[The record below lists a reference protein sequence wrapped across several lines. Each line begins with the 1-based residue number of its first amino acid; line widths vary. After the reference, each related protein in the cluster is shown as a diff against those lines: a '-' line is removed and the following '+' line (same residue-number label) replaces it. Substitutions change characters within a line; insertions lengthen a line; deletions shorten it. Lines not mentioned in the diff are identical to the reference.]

1 MKAVVNGKIVLKNG
15 VLENKVIVFDK
26 KIIDICDEVP
36 TNCEIIDAK
45 GNYVCPG
52 LIDIHIHGCKG
63 FDAMDEDENAVEI
76 ISKGLAETGVTSFLP
91 TTMTMSPERIYKAFD
106 NIIKAKNK
114 SIKGAKVLGAHM
126 EGPFINEKY
135 KGAQNPKYIYKPSF
149 DFIKDYTDIIKV
161 ISYSPEEDK
170 DFEFTKQ
177 VKKRNRYSF
186 INMS

>member
-15 VLENKVIVFDK
+15 VLENKVIVLDK

-114 SIKGAKVLGAHM
+114 
-126 EGPFINEKY
+126 
-135 KGAQNPKYIYKPSF
+135 
-149 DFIKDYTDIIKV
+149 
-161 ISYSPEEDK
+161 
-170 DFEFTKQ
+170 
-177 VKKRNRYSF
+177 R
-186 INMS
+186 